1 MARRPISPHE
11 LPPVLPVFPL
21 AGALLLPYSQRPLN
35 IFEARYVALVDHA
48 LRTDRLIGLIQPADF
63 SAEESPPGA
72 VALQRVGCVGRI
84 THFEDQD
91 ERYLIVLDG
100 LCRFELGDELAAS
113 TPFRQF
119 RVRTEGFAEDFNRT
133 EGEGGVDRPRF
144 IKMMRDYADY
154 ASITMNWQEIDQ
166 TGTADLVN
174 FCCMVSPYGAADK
187 QALLEAKSLGER
199 AETLIAL
206 AELEMARDGAGVP
219 LQ

>member
-1 MARRPISPHE
+1 MARRPLSPAE

-21 AGALLLPYSQRPLN
+21 AGALLLPFSQRPLN
-35 IFEARYVALVDHA
+35 IFESRYVALVDHA
-48 LRTDRLIGLIQPADF
+48 LRTDRLIGMIQPADLA
-63 SAEESPPGA
+63 AEESPPGA
-72 VALQRVGCVGRI
+72 VPLQKVGCVGRI

-100 LCRFELGDELAAS
+100 LCRFDLGDELKAA

-119 RVRTEGFAEDFNRT
+119 RVATAPYAGDFNRT
-133 EGEGGVDRPRF
+133 AGEEGVDRSRF